1 MLKVQVYGLKLV
13 RERKLPFEATAL
25 NNSEASAKL
34 ICSLLKH
41 KDREHLVVLAV
52 DIQNCPVGLNIAH
65 IGTLN
70 ATLASPREVFKF
82 ALLSN
87 AAGVI
92 LGHNHPSG
100 NLTPSPEDLSITRCL
115 VGVGKQLEISVHDHI
130 ITTHKNRWASI
141 RQTHPD
147 LFY

>member
-1 MLKVQVYGLKLV
+1 MLKVQVYGIKLV
-13 RERKLPFEATAL
+13 REGRLPFETSAL
-25 NNSEASAKL
+25 TNSEASAKL
-34 ICSLLKH
+34 IGSLLKG

-70 ATLASPREVFKF
+70 ATLVSPREVFKF
-82 ALLSN
+82 AMLSN

-100 NLTPSPEDLSITRCL
+100 NLTPSEEDLSITRCL
-115 VGVGKQLEISVHDHI
+115 VGLGKQLEVSVHDHI
-130 ITTHKNRWASI
+130 ITTPNNLWVSI
-141 RQTHPD
+141 RKTHPD